1 MAKYKKRADGRYA
14 TSVTYAGKKFYFN
27 AKTSAELDR
36 KVQEFKIAK
45 RSGIYSSDM
54 PLKDWTASW
63 LASVQCSVEP
73 TTYASYTSYI
83 NKHILPRLG
92 DYSLCDLQPANIRDF
107 MVAVSKTL
115 CSNTAG
121 RVYAILKRILQT
133 AVDDDMLAKT
143 PMRGIKAPTKKLKK
157 PRVAL
162 TDEQCKHYLQW
173 LQASKHPEDK
183 LMIMLAIISGL
194 RRGEILGLR
203 VQDVDFDRKTITVR
217 QVIKKIDHQLVIS
230 PRPKTS
236 TSRRTVSLPE
246 TIFPL
251 LKAKIRAN
259 RLKAMQDE
267 DWQPN
272 ELLFPAA
279 HGLPMS
285 VDAISQAVRR
295 SGHRAGLPDGFSLHS
310 LRHTSATLL
319 LKNGVNVKVVQQR
332 LGHSN
337 ASTTLNIYSHV
348 LPGEDEK
355 AAETLANII

>member
-1 MAKYKKRADGRYA
+1 MAKYKKRKDGRYA
-14 TSVTYAGKKFYFN
+14 TSVTYCGQKFYFTG
-27 AKTSAELDR
+27 KTSAELDR

-45 RSGIYSSDM
+45 RSGIYNSNM
-54 PLKDWTASW
+54 PLKDWIASW

-73 TTYASYTSYI
+73 TTYASYASYI

-92 DYSLCDLQPANIRDF
+92 DYSLCDIQPANIRDF
-107 MVAVSKTL
+107 MVEISKTL

-143 PMRGIKAPTKKLKK
+143 PMRGIKAPAKKLKK
-157 PRVAL
+157 PRVVL
-162 TDEQCKHYLQW
+162 TDEQCEHYLQW
-173 LQASKHPEDK
+173 VQESKHPETK
-183 LMIMLAIISGL
+183 LMIMLAIVSGL
-194 RRGEILGLR
+194 RRGELLGLR
-203 VQDVDFDRKTITVR
+203 AQDIDFDRKTLTVG
-217 QVIKKIDHQLVIS
+217 QVIKNINGQFVIS

-236 TSRRTVSLPE
+236 ASRRTVSLPE

-259 RLKAMQDE
+259 RLNAMADKL
-267 DWQPN
+267 WQPN
-272 ELLFPAA
+272 DLLFPST
-279 HGLPMS
+279 HGKPMRLDDFS
-285 VDAISQAVRR
+285 RIIST
-295 SGHRAGLPDGFSLHS
+295 SGKRAGLPAGFTLHS

-319 LKNGVNVKVVQQR
+319 LKNGVNLKVVQQR
-332 LGHSN
+332 LGHSC
-337 ASTTLNIYSHV
+337 ASTTLSIYSHV